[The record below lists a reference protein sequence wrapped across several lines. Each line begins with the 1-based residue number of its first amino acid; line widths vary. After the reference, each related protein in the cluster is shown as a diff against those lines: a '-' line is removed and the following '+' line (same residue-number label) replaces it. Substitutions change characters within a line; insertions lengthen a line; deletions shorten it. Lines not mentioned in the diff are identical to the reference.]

1 MDGLVPQQKKKKLR
15 PRRRGER
22 EREAHT
28 HTEGRRDSLGE
39 KAARGSACFLSRI
52 RLRLCVGG
60 GGGTTMRRRKDV
72 CSFWKDF

>member
-1 MDGLVPQQKKKKLR
+1 MVWFHN
-15 PRRRGER
+15 RRRKSSGQDGEER

-60 GGGTTMRRRKDV
+60 GGGTTMSRRKDV